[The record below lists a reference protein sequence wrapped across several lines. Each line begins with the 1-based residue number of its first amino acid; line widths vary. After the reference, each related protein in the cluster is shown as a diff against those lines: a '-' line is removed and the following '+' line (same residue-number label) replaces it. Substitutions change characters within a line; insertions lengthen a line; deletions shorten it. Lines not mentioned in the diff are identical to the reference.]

1 MTLNNFTYLTVC
13 FAYLQCG
20 HDISAEPQTIHILT
34 HYAGQTPDQIHQHFI
49 EWVPNHIKWIQKM
62 SSWLLNKKK

>member
-20 HDISAEPQTIHILT
+20 HDISAEPWTIHILT

-49 EWVPNHIKWIQKM
+49 EWVPNHIKWIWKM
-62 SSWLLNKKK
+62 